1 MAEVLA
7 SARRPRPA
15 ARDAAATHYALQVDY
30 GPLAGLAPLATRWA
44 YRALL
49 QCQPGYRRRR
59 ELRARD
65 WTRIVEIFLFADA
78 PSAEAALASAARRA
92 FVAAH
97 PACDD
102 TIVVLV
108 LDEGDSRQGR
118 PAALLRPARRGV
130 PTDEGGWAH
139 ERLARND

>member
-1 MAEVLA
+1 MSEVPT
-7 SARRPRPA
+7 RRPPPA
-15 ARDAAATHYALQVDY
+15 TRDAAAARYALQVDY
-30 GPLAGLAPLATRWA
+30 GSLAGLAPLATRWA

-49 QCQPGYRRRR
+49 LGQPGYRRRR

-65 WTRIVEIFLFADA
+65 WTRIVEVFLFADA

-97 PACDD
+97 PACGD
-102 TIVVLV
+102 TNVALV

-118 PAALLRPARRGV
+118 PAVLLRPAPSGT
-130 PTDEGGWAH
+130 PTDEAGWAH
-139 ERLARND
+139 ERLVRND